1 MITDDL
7 FIGQLEDYLDRF
19 DGETPLP
26 ERVRAEVHAAL
37 PAIRQVSARP
47 ARFWAGSTSG
57 LSAAA
62 LWGVAAA
69 GLVVAIA
76 AGTVLVAAN
85 RDHGVAATQGPAT
98 PSPIPSATFPDAAA
112 YLRSAPATG
121 CVRVIRVGFECTEPG
136 TYRIDSDVVPVP
148 AAVDLPRG
156 WFEWDPG
163 PGSAGALVN
172 SGSDALNGSGWGIL
186 FISPGR
192 IRVDPCNPA
201 AGFVPPAATAAEV
214 VQAMERWPGFQVG
227 SPQPISVGGYGGLL
241 VEVTS
246 TKTSLTCPTAEV
258 METSA
263 GTAIDG
269 YPMSGQVTSRPGQF
283 RILEIAG
290 KLMIVRTTDFPQ
302 ESPFEVSQGVAPDPT
317 RHVADQL
324 ALQAILDSLR
334 FATQP

>member
-7 FIGQLEDYLDRF
+7 FIGQLEGYLDRF

-37 PAIRQVSARP
+37 PAIRQVSTRSP
-47 ARFWAGSTSG
+47 RFWAGSISG

-62 LWGVAAA
+62 LRSLALA

-85 RDHGVAATQGPAT
+85 RDHGIAATHGPAT
-98 PSPIPSATFPDAAA
+98 PSPIPSAAFPDAAA
-112 YLRSAPATG
+112 FLRSAPATA
-121 CVRVIRVGFECTEPG
+121 CVRVIRVAFDCTEPG

-148 AAVDLPRG
+148 AAIDIPRG

-172 SGSDALNGSGWGIL
+172 SGSDALSGSGWGIL

-192 IRVDPCNPA
+192 IRVDPCDPA
-201 AGFVPPAATAAEV
+201 AGFVPPAATAADAV
-214 VQAMERWPGFQVG
+214 GAMERWPGFQVG
-227 SPQPISVGGYGGLL
+227 SQQPISIGGYGGLL

-258 METSA
+258 LETSA

-269 YPMSGQVTSRPGQF
+269 YPMAGQVTNRPAQF

-290 KLMIVRTTDFPQ
+290 KLLVIRTTDFPQ

-317 RHVADQL
+317 RHVADQV
-324 ALQAILDSLR
+324 ALHAILDSLR
-334 FATQP
+334 FATHP